1 MLLSSVSEV
10 VAGSGTVLVVEDDQA
25 VLTAT
30 TEFLSSIGYHVLSAA
45 NGIEALRMI
54 ESYSG
59 AIDLMLTDVVM
70 PVMNGTKLAS
80 LVSASRPEMKVLFVS
95 GHAEKALVRKGL
107 TDFRARFLEKPCSFE
122 SLSAK
127 IRETLEEAVPA
138 RAVAAGAS

>member
-25 VLTAT
+25 VLTAA

-80 LVSASRPEMKVLFVS
+80 MVL
-95 GHAEKALVRKGL
+95 
-107 TDFRARFLEKPCSFE
+107 
-122 SLSAK
+122 
-127 IRETLEEAVPA
+127 PA
-138 RAVAAGAS
+138 GGR